1 MIFDCFP
8 FFNELD
14 LLEIRMH
21 ELDAVVDYFVIAESE
36 KTHQGNAKPL
46 YFKEN
51 RERFKEFD
59 HKIIFESVK
68 VKGDNTWEREH
79 SQRNLIS
86 SLIKDIAKSD
96 DIVILSDADEIP
108 RAEKIREAIKNHD
121 LKDPVTF
128 DPWLF
133 YYYLN
138 GLIAKDYECGPVM
151 GYFGQIVD
159 QYEGFHN
166 FKWLNGQRKF
176 KAISNG
182 AWHFSWIGGA
192 EKIKEKIKSCAHVEL
207 NNSSLLSV
215 GKIEEI
221 VEGGIHIT
229 ERSVDRI
236 VKYVRIDEM
245 FPEYLFKNQEL
256 FSNLIHGVT

>member
-36 KTHQGNAKPL
+36 KTHQGNTKSL

-51 RERFKEFD
+51 AERFKAFE
-59 HKIIFESVK
+59 HKIIYGNVPLAGIDS
-68 VKGDNTWEREH
+68 WARERE
-79 SQRNLIS
+79 QRGLIF
-86 SLIKDIAKSD
+86 SLLEDKAKPD
-96 DIVILSDADEIP
+96 DVVILSDMDEIP
-108 RAEKIREAIKNHD
+108 RAEKIKAVISD
-121 LKDPVTF
+121 LKSPVTF

-138 GLIAKDYECGPVM
+138 GLVTKDYTCGPVM
-151 GYFGQIVD
+151 GYFGQIVG

-176 KAISNG
+176 QAIRDG
-182 AWHFSWIGGA
+182 AWHFSWIGGH
-192 EKIKEKIKSCAHVEL
+192 EKIAEKIKSCAHAEL
-207 NNSSLLSV
+207 NNQSLLGS

-229 ERSVDRI
+229 ERSKDRI
-236 VKYVRIDEM
+236 VKYVRIDET

-256 FSNLIHGVT
+256 FSDLIYEVT

>member
-51 RERFKEFD
+51 RERFKAFED
-59 HKIIFESVK
+59 KIIYGNVLINEADPW
-68 VKGDNTWEREH
+68 GRERE
-79 SQRNLIS
+79 QRDLIF
-86 SLIKDIAKSD
+86 SLIKNKAKPED
-96 DIVILSDADEIP
+96 VVILSDMDEIS
-108 RAEKIREAIKNHD
+108 RAERVLEAVNKFD
-121 LKDPVTF
+121 LKSPVEM

-138 GLIAKDYECGPVM
+138 GLVSRSYGSGPVLCC
-151 GYFGQIVD
+151 FGQVMSRFG
-159 QYEGFHN
+159 GFTGLKLAGN
-166 FKWLNGQRKF
+166 RGEFFKMK
-176 KAISNG
+176 NG
-182 AWHFSWIGGA
+182 AWHFSWMGGA
-192 EKIKEKIKSCAHVEL
+192 EKIAEKIRSCAHNEL
-207 NNSSLLSV
+207 NNPSLLRS
-215 GKIEEI
+215 GKIKEI

-229 ERSVDRI
+229 ERSRDRI
-236 VKYVRIDEM
+236 VKYIPIDET
-245 FPEYLFKNQEL
+245 FPGYLFRNQEK
-256 FSNLIHGVT
+256 FSSLIHEVN